1 MVSAE
6 VQRQFA
12 ERGVQM
18 IPPEAGWRALDRE
31 LQYGRKGEVE
41 VILGRGRWNAL
52 EAERSIASPGSFP
65 LLADAAIAPGSDGSV
80 EVVCRLDPSTHLYL
94 QDHQLDTKPV
104 LPAAMAM
111 ELMAE
116 VVQKG
121 WPELKVV
128 SIRALRVLK
137 GIIIEDSPKSVRVVA
152 RPHTPFSQKQLE
164 FDVDVEITEP
174 EQVPPGLA
182 CYRAMVQLAATLPE
196 PPPYALLPRSNMQ
209 PFPMSVDKAYCHWLF
224 HGPCFQCI
232 SEIEGI
238 SDQGIIATVVPSS
251 PQHCLVSPA
260 ADQWLI
266 DPIVIDSGPQLAI
279 LWTRTYKDM
288 TALPSS
294 FQSYRRY
301 GSLSGSVVRC
311 YFQVLPGLEDHTLRA
326 NVFYVGADDRLLGC
340 LEGLECTCSKALNRL
355 ARCDSVQ
362 TGGSQ

>member
-1 MVSAE
+1 
-6 VQRQFA
+6 
-12 ERGVQM
+12 
-18 IPPEAGWRALDRE
+18 
-31 LQYGRKGEVE
+31 
-41 VILGRGRWNAL
+41 
-52 EAERSIASPGSFP
+52 
-65 LLADAAIAPGSDGSV
+65 
-80 EVVCRLDPSTHLYL
+80 
-94 QDHQLDTKPV
+94 
-104 LPAAMAM
+104 
-111 ELMAE
+111 
-116 VVQKG
+116 
-121 WPELKVV
+121 
-128 SIRALRVLK
+128 
-137 GIIIEDSPKSVRVVA
+137 
-152 RPHTPFSQKQLE
+152 
-164 FDVDVEITEP
+164 
-174 EQVPPGLA
+174 
-182 CYRAMVQLAATLPE
+182 
-196 PPPYALLPRSNMQ
+196 
-209 PFPMSVDKAYCHWLF
+209 VDKAYCHWLF